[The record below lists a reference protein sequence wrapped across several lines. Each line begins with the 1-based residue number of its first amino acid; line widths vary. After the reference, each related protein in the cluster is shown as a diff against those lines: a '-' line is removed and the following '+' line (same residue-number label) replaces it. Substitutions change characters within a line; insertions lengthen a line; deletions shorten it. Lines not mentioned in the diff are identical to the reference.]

1 MIKHWSKYL
10 YEQIA
15 ELERGKAL
23 FGAAVRSAEQQ
34 SGVYLTQWREEER
47 RRQLLDAELHEMR
60 LALIK
65 VQTENRR
72 LQNLTAEHAALLD
85 ELEIVRGELK
95 SEQRKARKLAKE
107 LNRRTGREG
116 YFGLATPS
124 ALKINK
130 PGATAEN
137 KAKQGG
143 AVIGHKGHG
152 RQDFTAAEADEVIK
166 IKETPPPCACGH
178 GTWLPGAIR
187 EHCVI
192 ELIPARKHKKFYQKR
207 ECTCTGCGRVETI
220 RTPEV
225 TPGGL
230 YGNGMAAHLLT
241 EHYLYGLTAGNVCRR
256 EGVNEGTFFQLAAR
270 CADLL
275 KPLFERILQE
285 LRTCLIVHA
294 DETGW
299 RNNGG
304 RAYGWLFANA
314 DFAAFLFRNTRGSKV
329 PLEVFGKDKLNIN
342 LITDRYRGY
351 DPLKLNR
358 QYCYVHLL
366 RDLKT
371 LEKKFP
377 DDPEIAAFSAELKPL
392 LKKAIAMYKSKLE
405 LSDYVSAATAIKDD
419 IMTVCNKEANHP
431 GVQQFQNIF
440 RRHPERM
447 FQWVKSPDIPAENNF
462 AERGVRPSVI
472 ARKISFGSQSERG
485 MLTRELLM
493 TFLYTARIRGLD
505 PKDTLEKALNMLC
518 SDPAA
523 DITPLF
529 GLPAKEKPDK
539 CAA

>member
-10 YEQIA
+10 HERIA
-15 ELERGKAL
+15 ELERCNAL
-23 FGAAVRSAEQQ
+23 FSAAVRTAEQQ
-34 SGVYLTQWREEER
+34 SGAYLTLWREEER
-47 RRQLLDAELHEMR
+47 RRQQLDSELHETR

-65 VQTENRR
+65 AQAENRC

-85 ELEIVRGELK
+85 ELETVRRELK
-95 SEQRKARKLAKE
+95 SEQRKTRKLEKE

-137 KAKQGG
+137 KARQGG
-143 AVIGHKGHG
+143 AVTGHKGYG
-152 RQDFTAAEADEVIK
+152 RQDFKADEADEVIDLK
-166 IKETPPPCACGH
+166 GTPPPCACGH
-178 GTWLPGAIR
+178 GIWLPGASR

-192 ELIPARKHKKFYQKR
+192 ELVPARKIRKLYLKR
-207 ECTCTGCGRVETI
+207 ECTCSSCGKVETI
-220 RTPEV
+220 RTPGV

-275 KPLFERILQE
+275 KPLFDRILQE

-304 RAYGWLFANA
+304 KAYGWLFANA
-314 DFAAFLFRNTRGSKV
+314 DFAAFLFRGTRGSKV
-329 PLEVFGKDKLNIN
+329 PLEVFGRDKLDIN

-351 DPLKLNR
+351 DPLDVNR

-392 LKKAIAMYKSKLE
+392 LKKAIGMYKSKLE
-405 LSDYVSAATAIKDD
+405 LADYVIAATAIKDD

-431 GVQQFQNIF
+431 GIQQFQNIF

-447 FQWVKSPDIPAENNF
+447 FQWVKSPDIPAENNY

-493 TFLYTARIRGLD
+493 TFLYTAKIRGLD
-505 PKDTLEKALNMLC
+505 PKATLEKALNILC

-523 DITPLF
+523 DIAPLL
-529 GLPAKEKPDK
+529 GLKAKVPPAKS
-539 CAA
+539 AA

>member
-10 YEQIA
+10 YERIA
-15 ELERGKAL
+15 ELERGRTVLVAAL
-23 FGAAVRSAEQQ
+23 KSSEHHVGT
-34 SGVYLTQWREEER
+34 YLTLWREEEQ
-47 RRQLLDAELHEMR
+47 RRQKAESLVSELRQHLTE
-60 LALIK
+60 IK
-65 VQTENRR
+65 YKNHC
-72 LQNLTAEHAALLD
+72 LQDLTAEHAVLLA
-85 ELEIVRGELK
+85 ENASMRQELK
-95 SEQRKARKLAKE
+95 LERRKTRKLEKE
-107 LNRRTGREG
+107 LNRRNGKEG

-152 RQDFTAAEADEVIK
+152 RQDFTAAEADEVIE

-192 ELIPARKHKKFYQKR
+192 ELIPARKYKKFYLKR
-207 ECTCTGCGRVETI
+207 ECTCGGCGKVETI

-230 YGNGMAAHLLT
+230 YGNGMVAHLLT

-256 EGVNEGTFFQLAAR
+256 EGVNEGTFFQIAAR

-275 KPLFERILQE
+275 KPLFDRILQE

-314 DFAAFLFRNTRGSKV
+314 DFAAFLFRNTRSSKV
-329 PLEVFGKDKLNIN
+329 PLEVFGKNKLNIN

-371 LEKKFP
+371 LEKEFP
-377 DDPEIAAFSAELKPL
+377 DDPEMTAFSAVLKPL
-392 LKKAIAMYKSKLE
+392 LKKAIAMYKSKME
-405 LSDYVSAATAIKDD
+405 LTDYVIAATAIKDD
-419 IMTVCNKEANHP
+419 IMTACNKEANHP
-431 GVQQFQNIF
+431 GIQQFQNIF

-505 PKDTLEKALNMLC
+505 PKATLEKALNMLC
-518 SDPAA
+518 LNPNA
-523 DITPLF
+523 DIATLF
-529 GLPAKEKPDK
+529 GLNEKQSNSS
-539 CAA
+539 AA